1 MQSKRNPYEQLNLYP
16 ILDLFVDFMIF
27 YDLDSDRQVFPN
39 NIWQGTEKYQFQHC
53 YVTINEHHTAGM
65 MLFLVDHL
73 QDLSGRCSSQE
84 TTSYGL
90 QLCTTLGK
98 MSTYFS
104 VIFS

>member
-16 ILDLFVDFMIF
+16 IPDLFVDFMIF